1 MAGAPVVWFSKKQ
14 TVVAQSSC
22 EAEYVALSELV
33 REFLGLKHLLTEL
46 TIPFELPFLAYVD
59 NKAARE
65 LAENPIRHNRSKHID
80 IKFHFI
86 LELVEAV
93 KNNYV
98 LILPVDSKDNVADL
112 FTKPVSTSIFEHL
125 KQKLFSFTM

>member
-33 REFLGLKHLLTEL
+33 REFLWLKHLLTEL

-65 LAENPIRHNRSKHID
+65 LRILSDTID
-80 IKFHFI
+80 QKTLTSSFI
-86 LELVEAV
+86 LYL
-93 KNNYV
+93 K
-98 LILPVDSKDNVADL
+98 LSKTIT
-112 FTKPVSTSIFEHL
+112 F
-125 KQKLFSFTM
+125 